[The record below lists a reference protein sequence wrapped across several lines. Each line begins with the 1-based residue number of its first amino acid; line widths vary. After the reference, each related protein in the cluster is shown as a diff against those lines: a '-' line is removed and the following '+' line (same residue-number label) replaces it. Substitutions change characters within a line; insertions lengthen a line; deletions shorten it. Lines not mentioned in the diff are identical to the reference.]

1 MPLATITPDLQMH
14 YEVDDFAAP
23 WREHET
29 VLLMHGNAESGAV
42 WYGWMPCLGAELR
55 VVRADMRGFG
65 RSSAMPRDYAWSAD
79 RIADDFVE
87 LMDQLGIERFH
98 VVGAKVGGTMALHFA
113 ARHPARIET
122 LTVLGPPTRGADSA
136 SRYLK
141 WADDIEKHG
150 VESWARATMGG
161 RLGPDFPAAGSR
173 WWIELM
179 GRTATSTQLG
189 FLSSVPQVDVTPDLP
204 NIRCPTLVITT
215 EDNPLYPLAKVRAW
229 QSLIP
234 DSRLLTVPGNSYHIA
249 ATAAA
254 QCAQATL
261 DFIRTSGERAR
272 SSPPAAGETAA
283 RA

>member
-1 MPLATITPDLQMH
+1 MPVAMITPDLQMH
-14 YEVDDFAAP
+14 YEVDDFAEP

-29 VLLMHGNAESGAV
+29 VLLMHGNAESAEV
-42 WYGWMPCLGAELR
+42 WYGWMPYLAAELQ

-65 RSSAMPRDYAWSAD
+65 RSTAMPRDYAWSAD
-79 RIADDFVE
+79 RIVDDFVE
-87 LMDQLGIERFH
+87 LMDQLGIARFH
-98 VVGAKVGGTMALHFA
+98 LVGAKVGGTMALHFA
-113 ARHPARIET
+113 ARHPTRIKT

-136 SRYLK
+136 ARYLA
-141 WADDIEKHG
+141 WAGDIEKHG
-150 VESWARATMGG
+150 VAAWARATMAG
-161 RLGPDFPAAGSR
+161 RLGPDFPTAGAR

-179 GRTATSTQLG
+179 GRTAASTQLG
-189 FLSSVPQVDVTPDLP
+189 FMSSVPRVDVTPDLP

-261 DFIRTSGERAR
+261 AFIRSR
-272 SSPPAAGETAA
+272 SAFATAA
-283 RA
+283 VAETRSKA